1 MQSNYQSLWS
11 ECLAIIRNIVPE
23 AAFNTWFQPIVP
35 LSYDNKKVTI
45 RVPSQFFYEY
55 LEEKYIHVLK
65 TTLFRVFGED
75 TILNYRV
82 EVGKSHNKEVAVDAS
97 TNGRSFSALTSET
110 IDITGTPSPFTGVA
124 PRELEAQLNAK
135 YTIDN
140 FFEGKSN
147 RLARVAAEEVAGRP
161 GKTLFNPLFIYG
173 PSGVGKTHLC
183 HAIGLR
189 IRELHP
195 ETKVLYVSAN
205 VFRIQYTDAVRKN
218 TTNDFLNFYQNL
230 DTLILDD
237 IHEFIGKQQT
247 QNTFFHIFN
256 NLHQLG
262 KQLVMTS
269 DKAPVNMQGMEERL
283 ITRLKWGLTTEIAR
297 PDKELRKK
305 ILQKKLDTEGI
316 VFKDE
321 VFEYIAT
328 HVTENVR
335 DLEGTL
341 VSLVA
346 LSLIENREIDITL
359 ARQVISK
366 TIRTPKRELLS
377 VEKVLA
383 VVCNFFHISQEL
395 IQTSS
400 QKREIV
406 QVRQISMYLSKKHT
420 QASLSHIGK
429 IIGGKDHAT
438 VVYSIKMVE
447 NQIETDKKF
456 HSMMETLED
465 LLKKAS

>member
-11 ECLAIIRNIVPE
+11 ECLAIIRGIVPE

-35 LSYDNKKVTI
+35 LSYDNRKVTI

-82 EVGKSHNKEVAVDAS
+82 EAGKSHHKDTALDAPP
-97 TNGRSFSALTSET
+97 NGRPLSTLTS
-110 IDITGTPSPFTGVA
+110 GTVDTTRTPFTGVA
-124 PRELEAQLNAK
+124 PREFDAQLNAK
-135 YTIDN
+135 YTMDT

-218 TTNDFLNFYQNL
+218 TTNDFLNFYQSL

-283 ITRLKWGLTTEIAR
+283 ITRLKWGLTTEIDR

-346 LSLIENREIDITL
+346 LSLIENREIDIAL

-366 TIRTPKRELLS
+366 TVRSPKRESLS
-377 VEKVLA
+377 VEKVLTT
-383 VVCNFFHISQEL
+383 VCNFLHISQEL

-400 QKREIV
+400 QKREIA

-429 IIGGKDHAT
+429 IIGGKNHAT
-438 VVYSIKMVE
+438 VLYSIRTVE

-456 HSMMETLED
+456 RSMIETLED
-465 LLKKAS
+465 SLKKVS